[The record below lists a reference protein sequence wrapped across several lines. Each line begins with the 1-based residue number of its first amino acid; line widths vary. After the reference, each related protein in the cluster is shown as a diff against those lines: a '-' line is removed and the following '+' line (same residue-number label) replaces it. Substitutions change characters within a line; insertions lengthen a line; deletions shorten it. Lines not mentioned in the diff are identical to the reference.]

1 MSTTRA
7 SHSPARSARVAGRNR
22 ASAGATRGPGPD
34 EEAVAGVE
42 RDVREHEL
50 GLEGEEELQR
60 LVIAQLAGGAD
71 DHRDHRVLEGGL
83 GVACVADAGR
93 ETCGLASDGDPH
105 QLPLAAEV
113 AVERGPGASGLA
125 GDVVEGRLGETVA
138 GDAGECG
145 ADRRALR
152 SWERGS
158 GPRRSR

>member
-1 MSTTRA
+1 MRE
-7 SHSPARSARVAGRNR
+7 HDAREPFAGPVGARGGEESRKR
-22 ASAGATRGPGPD
+22 RRDRGPGPD

-60 LVIAQLAGGAD
+60 LVIAQLSGGTD
-71 DHRDHRVLEGGL
+71 DHRHYGVLEGGL
-83 GVACVADAGR
+83 GVAGVANGGR

-125 GDVVEGRLGETVA
+125 GDVV
-138 GDAGECG
+138 
-145 ADRRALR
+145 
-152 SWERGS
+152 
-158 GPRRSR
+158 